1 MNVNEAVGLAKKHI
15 AELFAEEKIVNL
27 GLEEVEFDDTAKVW
41 LITLGFSRPWDDPKN
56 VLAAIAQS
64 AYARRVFKQLR
75 VSDEDG
81 RVLSVKRREVAA

>member
-56 VLAAIAQS
+56 VLAAIAQP
-64 AYARRVFKQLR
+64 AYVRRVFKQLR
-75 VSDEDG
+75 VSDENG